1 MIKLV
6 WGFIAILLSCS
17 GITLLLVNNNYWVTL
32 VLLSLSIILLNVRET
47 HVKG

>member
-32 VLLSLSIILLNVRET
+32 VLLSLSITLLNVRET